1 MLFIYNLVV
10 LFAAQILKLL
20 ALFSPKMK
28 LFVEGRKS
36 VFSTLK
42 DIIHPEDKVFWFHAA
57 SLGEYEQGLPVIE
70 KVKEQFPHHKIVVT
84 FFSPSGYEV
93 RKNNAIADSTVYLPL
108 DSKANAKKFLDLIHP
123 EKVFFI
129 KYEFWPNYLHELK
142 QRNISTYLISGIFRE
157 KQVFFKWYG
166 GFYRNALK
174 TFDYF
179 FVQNEKSKIL
189 LQSVGFTNVRVSG
202 DTRFDRV
209 LAILEKDNTLD
220 FIEQFKNKQ
229 TTIVIGSSWP
239 KDEELLVNFINQSAD
254 NVKFII
260 APHNI
265 KSEQISNLKSQILKK
280 TVLYSE
286 KEEILNQV
294 QNDKSISL
302 DTYNVFIIDTIGILT
317 KIYSYA
323 DIAYVGGG
331 FGNPGVH
338 NILEPA
344 TFGIPIIIGSNYS
357 HFAEATALV
366 GLEGCISVKN
376 QSELNEA
383 FDLLLQNED
392 ERYEKGHICSTFVQ
406 MNKGATNS
414 ILKSVL

>member
-1 MLFIYNLVV
+1 MLFIYNLIVF
-10 LFAAQILKLL
+10 LASQILQLL

-36 VFSTLK
+36 VFQTLK
-42 DIIHPEDKVFWFHAA
+42 DNIHPDDKVFWFHAA

-70 KVKEQFPHHKIVVT
+70 KVKEQFPHHKIVIT

-93 RKNNAIADSTVYLPL
+93 RKNNTVADVTVYLPL
-108 DSKANAKKFLDLIHP
+108 DSKANAKQFLDVVHP

-129 KYEFWPNYLHELK
+129 KYEFWPNCLYELK
-142 QRNISTYLISGIFRE
+142 QRSISTYLISGIFRE

-166 GFYRNALK
+166 GFYRKALE
-174 TFDYF
+174 TFNYF
-179 FVQNEKSKIL
+179 FVQNEKSKNL
-189 LQSVGFTNVRVSG
+189 LQSIGFTNVRVSG

-209 LAILEKDNTLD
+209 VAILEKDNSLD
-220 FIEQFKNKQ
+220 FIEQFKNNQ

-239 KDEELLVNFINQSAD
+239 KDEELLINFINQAD
-254 NVKFII
+254 NNVKFII

-265 KSEQISNLKSQILKK
+265 KDEQISNIKSQITKSTILF
-280 TVLYSE
+280 SE
-286 KEEILNQV
+286 KENQNLSSF
-294 QNDKSISL
+294 Q
-302 DTYNVFIIDTIGILT
+302 VFIIDTIGILT

-344 TFGIPIIIGSNYS
+344 TFGIPIVIGPNYS

-366 GLEGCISVKN
+366 GLEGCISIKKP
-376 QSELNEA
+376 SELNEA

-406 MNKGATNS
+406 MNKGATER
-414 ILKSVL
+414 ILKSVI